1 MKKTLI
7 TTLLLSFALISC
19 GSRKVQKSEVKEEV
33 KETVTETKQ
42 NDVKIET
49 NIKVI
54 DSVNEITFEPID
66 NSKPIIVNGKSY
78 TNVKIKH
85 TKKRTETTSKAVL
98 TDKGITTKQTK
109 KEAVKQ
115 SKNKEVEL
123 KESLTS
129 YWWLILL
136 IGGIYYLWNKYLR
149 NLN

>member
-1 MKKTLI
+1 MKKAILI
-7 TTLLLSFALISC
+7 ISVLTLISC
-19 GSRKVQKSEVKEEV
+19 GSRKVQKSEVKEET

-42 NDVKIET
+42 NNVKIET
-49 NIKVI
+49 NVKVI

-66 NSKPIIVNGKSY
+66 NNKPIIVNGKSY

-85 TKKRTETTSKAVL
+85 DKKRTETTSKTVL
-98 TDKGITTKQTK
+98 TDKGTTTKRSK
-109 KEAVKQ
+109 KQAVKQ
-115 SKNKEVEL
+115 AKTKEIER

-129 YWWLILL
+129 YWWLILV